1 MVSKSRIGDARKKW
15 TGRPAGCCLRVL
27 TILLSKTPLASI
39 SGIPVHTDPILV
51 KFTGQGQGHTCIC
64 MSKLTTSNMK
74 TFDFRLRIQLIIN
87 NRRIACGAMW
97 ITNNFNSAASK
108 TEALLLN
115 LHVYRTE
122 IAADCRRSMSSSN
135 ATNNDSFVA
144 SSSAERIVLVMK

>member
-1 MVSKSRIGDARKKW
+1 
-15 TGRPAGCCLRVL
+15 
-27 TILLSKTPLASI
+27 
-39 SGIPVHTDPILV
+39 
-51 KFTGQGQGHTCIC
+51 
-64 MSKLTTSNMK
+64 MK
-74 TFDFRLRIQLIIN
+74 TFDFRLRMQLIIN

-135 ATNNDSFVA
+135 ATNNRQFRGVVVGGENCACHEMTLQLNILTCDFTQNL
-144 SSSAERIVLVMK
+144 RLFNLFN